1 MNKLLDC
8 ADRWMQSKGACE
20 IKKKTLQV
28 ILFIARVVPSLAQSQ
43 SVKMCAV
50 RLLEVIL
57 FETALKNDSL
67 QGHCVTAKTAYDII
81 LLVIFSKKASPF
93 FSPSLDAP
101 SGF

>member
-1 MNKLLDC
+1 
-8 ADRWMQSKGACE
+8 MQSKGACE
-20 IKKKTLQV
+20 IKKKTSQV

-43 SVKMCAV
+43 SVKMCAG

-67 QGHCVTAKTAYDII
+67 QGYCETAKTAYDII
-81 LLVIFSKKASPF
+81 LLFSKKASPF